1 MPSKTASV
9 ILQTN
14 LKKFIIIIILMSE
27 NEDNIRVYLRIWPIT
42 NQATDNEDQEAINF
56 LLKQQTNI

>member
-42 NQATDNEDQEAINF
+42 NQATDNED
-56 LLKQQTNI
+56 